1 MLGSAAGEQASVA
14 RRRPSWLKRNRRT
27 VGWSSLV
34 VGGLAL
40 LGGIA
45 EIADGS
51 AGTSGTWT
59 TLVVCVGLIVWGAW
73 LLLAAR
79 RDRLAGLP
87 DPADEPE
94 LEPAVAELRVLD
106 LARREAG
113 RLTAAE
119 ASVGARLPFETVRG
133 ILERLADRE
142 ACRRTVTEDGVV
154 VYRFYEFEDPTR
166 KRDMLEPPR

>member
-1 MLGSAAGEQASVA
+1 MLGSAGREQASVA
-14 RRRPSWLKRNRRT
+14 RRRQSWLRRNRRT
-27 VGWSSLV
+27 VGWTSLV

-40 LGGIA
+40 AGGIGELA
-45 EIADGS
+45 QGTAD
-51 AGTSGTWT
+51 TSGTWAA
-59 TLVVCVGLIVWGAW
+59 LVACVAMVVWGGY
-73 LLLAAR
+73 LLLGAR

-87 DPADEPE
+87 DPADEP
-94 LEPAVAELRVLD
+94 AVDLADAELRVLD

-154 VYRFYEFEDPTR
+154 VYRFFEFEDPTR
-166 KRDMLEPPR
+166 KRDMLELPR